1 MFTPSSIRDITLA
14 FPHSLSTTQY
24 RVNDCEVSSN
34 KCTLIMLTYVVT
46 YCIPTAVPPR
56 TSKVMS
62 TSRLIQP
69 HFITAHTSTDRIHE
83 LSLTVNSLCCKPI
96 VTPAEKHLHTIHYK
110 YEASKPLELC
120 NLTTPTPI
128 PPTLSSR
135 VYKCT
140 LISVFWAVG
149 FETALRSNFSHS
161 KQICACNYT
170 HKLANDLSIQW
181 LVFKF
186 I

>member
-1 MFTPSSIRDITLA
+1 LDCSCYNPSQAFTPSSIRDVTLA
-14 FPHSLSTTQY
+14 FSHYLSTTQY

-34 KCTLIMLTYVVT
+34 KCTSIMLTYVVT

-96 VTPAEKHLHTIHYK
+96 VTPAEKKLHTIHYK
-110 YEASKPLELC
+110 YEASKP
-120 NLTTPTPI
+120 
-128 PPTLSSR
+128 
-135 VYKCT
+135 
-140 LISVFWAVG
+140 
-149 FETALRSNFSHS
+149 
-161 KQICACNYT
+161 
-170 HKLANDLSIQW
+170 
-181 LVFKF
+181 
-186 I
+186 